1 MKLRLPA
8 KSVNE
13 SVSRAVISAFI
24 AELDPT
30 VEELGD
36 IRCAV
41 SEAVTNCIVHAY
53 RDTVG
58 DMMVVV
64 NSDVLSRFKNEDAKL
79 LMELERQCAGR
90 LIFRSD
96 PSIHREAFAILDPA
110 NNNKT
115 LYQVNM

>member
-1 MKLRLPA
+1 MRTSTGS
-8 KSVNE
+8 KSVMTM
-13 SVSRAVISAFI
+13 SVEIQRQLKATIM
-24 AELDPT
+24 
-30 VEELGD
+30 
-36 IRCAV
+36 R
-41 SEAVTNCIVHAY
+41 Y

-58 DMMVVV
+58 DMLVVV

-96 PSIHREAFAILDPA
+96 PTIHREAFAILDPA
-110 NNNKT
+110 HNNKP